1 MHLPGILIL
10 LHYFLSIILGRDL
23 VALISAGSFTAK
35 AAKIRQWPRDSQW
48 ISAVELCFCCFCTSH
63 SHGKRL
69 PNMPCPHISQ
79 LHSNKHKKKSSRGR
93 TKKVLISWWWMQHG
107 LSRYLKPSHDISC
120 DTSSKEHNHDISC
133 DTSSKEHKLTNHE
146 KIICPQL
153 SQHPIQ
159 SLAFPLHMLFQW
171 RRHINITM
179 HNDIP
184 LRPDYI

>member
-10 LHYFLSIILGRDL
+10 LHYFLSTILGRDL
-23 VALISAGSFTAK
+23 VAVISAGSFTAK

-48 ISAVELCFCCFCTSH
+48 ISAVELIFCCFCTSH

-93 TKKVLISWWWMQHG
+93 TKKVLMSWWWMQHG

-120 DTSSKEHNHDISC
+120 DTR
-133 DTSSKEHKLTNHE
+133 SKEHKPWKNHLPPTIPAPHSISGIAHVVSVE
-146 KIICPQL
+146 KAHKYNHAQCY
-153 SQHPIQ
+153 
-159 SLAFPLHMLFQW
+159 A
-171 RRHINITM
+171 T
-179 HNDIP
+179 
-184 LRPDYI
+184 RPDYI